1 MDNNI
6 FLEKHIVEYEK
17 RLVAFFDLQ
26 GFRNN
31 VLKEY
36 SCQAIGSVFGFFA
49 SVSDTMQTDYKD
61 LRITII
67 SDSIVISTTIEERTN
82 IISFFEACSFFA
94 KPRIGKEFIAVRG
107 GIAYGDLHHVD
118 NIVFGP
124 ALIDAYNLAENQP
137 KPKFLKILMEQ
148 ETFEVLKRNDIPTKY
163 LYKLMLPQAE
173 DDKYYFDFWYFPFL
187 ISYKNISCS
196 DKHILDMK
204 EYVYWILSNLKE
216 NMGKDE
222 ELFKKYN
229 DLFKRTI
236 FSFVRIKDEHIQ
248 QLSDDA
254 KNTVN
259 FYSNVEAVK
268 QFREKYLKQ
277 N

>member
-1 MDNNI
+1 MKNNI
-6 FLEKHIVEYEK
+6 LLEKHIVGYEK

-26 GFRNN
+26 GFRNS

-36 SCQAIGSVFGFFA
+36 SCEAIGSVFGFFA
-49 SVSDTMQTDYKD
+49 AISDTMQTNYKD

-137 KPKFLKILMEQ
+137 KTKFLKILMKQ
-148 ETFEVLKRNDIPTKY
+148 NTFEALKRNDIPTKY

-187 ISYKNISCS
+187 ISCKNISCS

-229 DLFKRTI
+229 DLFQRTI
-236 FSFVRIKDEHIQ
+236 FSFVRIKDDQIQ
-248 QLSDDA
+248 QLSNDA

-259 FYSNVEAVK
+259 FYSNIEAVK

>member
-1 MDNNI
+1 MKNNI
-6 FLEKHIVEYEK
+6 LLEKHIVGYEK

-26 GFRNN
+26 GFRNS
-31 VLKEY
+31 VLKKY
-36 SCQAIGSVFGFFA
+36 SCEAIGSVFGFFA
-49 SVSDTMQTDYKD
+49 AISDTMQTNYKD

-67 SDSIVISTTIEERTN
+67 SDSIVVSTTIEERTN

-137 KPKFLKILMEQ
+137 KPKFLKILMKQ
-148 ETFEVLKRNDIPTKY
+148 NTFKALKRNDIPTKY

-187 ISYKNISCS
+187 ISCKNISCS

-229 DLFKRTI
+229 DLFQRTI
-236 FSFVRIKDEHIQ
+236 FSFVRIKDDQIQ
-248 QLSDDA
+248 QLSNDA

-259 FYSNVEAVK
+259 FYSNIEAVK